1 MKNTADFE
9 DKIKLAKEITNQL
22 KNGNKGQQNSQAI
35 SDEKLT
41 KIKKILNDEKALN
54 QIMNSD
60 TAKELL
66 KKFGKE

>member
-1 MKNTADFE
+1 MKNNSNFE
-9 DKIKLAKEITNQL
+9 DKIRMAKEISESL
-22 KNGNKGQQNSQAI
+22 KSGQKTSKNPQGI
-35 SDEKLT
+35 SEDKIN
-41 KIKKILNDEKALN
+41 KIKSILNDENAMK

>member
-1 MKNTADFE
+1 MKNNGNFE
-9 DKIKLAKEITNQL
+9 DKIRMAKEISESL
-22 KNGNKGQQNSQAI
+22 KSGQKTPKNPQGI
-35 SDEKLT
+35 SEDKIN
-41 KIKKILNDEKALN
+41 KIKSILNDENAMK

>member
-1 MKNTADFE
+1 MKNNGNFE
-9 DKIKLAKEITNQL
+9 DKIRMAKEISESL
-22 KNGNKGQQNSQAI
+22 KSGQKTPKNPHGI
-35 SDEKLT
+35 SEDKIN
-41 KIKKILNDEKALN
+41 KIKSILNDENAMK

>member
-22 KNGNKGQQNSQAI
+22 KNGNKGQQNQQAI
-35 SDEKLT
+35 SDEKLA

>member
-1 MKNTADFE
+1 MKNNGNFE
-9 DKIKLAKEITNQL
+9 DKIRMAKEISESLKSGQKTN
-22 KNGNKGQQNSQAI
+22 KNSQGFSEDKI
-35 SDEKLT
+35 N
-41 KIKKILNDEKALN
+41 KIKSILNDENAMK

>member
-35 SDEKLT
+35 SDKKLA